1 VLEDLL
7 APAQTGISISLVD
20 LLISLAVAFGLAL
33 GEVLVY
39 RVTHR
44 GLNYERSFLVSLVLV
59 APIVAVVMMLISSN
73 LALSLG
79 MVGALSII
87 RFRTVIKDTR
97 DMVYLFWAVAIG
109 LGCGTW
115 NWLVVSTASVFIGVC
130 ILILH
135 FFQYGKPRHSDYV
148 LVLAG
153 TARAPLE
160 SIKAQLG
167 RYVASSE
174 LRSYD
179 AKEEG
184 WELVFELRLPREEGV
199 HEPGMIDELRGIDGV
214 RSVSLLAPQLALP
227 L

>member
-1 VLEDLL
+1 MIEELL
-7 APAQTGISISLVD
+7 QPARTGISISLID
-20 LLISLAVAFGLAL
+20 LMISLTVAFGLAL

-44 GLNYERSFLVSLVLV
+44 GLNYERSFLVTMVLV
-59 APIVAVVMMLISSN
+59 APVVAVVMMLIRSN

-109 LGCGTW
+109 LGCGTYS
-115 NWLVVSTASVFIGVC
+115 WLVVATASAFIAGAV
-130 ILILH
+130 LLLH
-135 FFQYGKPRHSDYV
+135 FVQYGRPRHSDYV
-148 LVLAG
+148 LVVSG
-153 TARAPLE
+153 SSRAPLDP
-160 SIKAQLG
+160 IRRLIA
-167 RYVASSE
+167 RHVDRSE

-179 AKEEG
+179 AKDEG
-184 WELVFELRLPREEGV
+184 WELVFELRIPNEEQGE
-199 HEPGMIDELRGIDGV
+199 EPDIIDELRDIAEV
-214 RSVSLLAPQLALP
+214 RSVSLLAPQLSLP